1 MLNLKDDTHLLF
13 YNVFGV
19 AIIHPDKVVVWLN
32 IHKDGKIQGRTLEKE
47 LDTRL
52 SNIAMPIMLPFGAWV
67 QEDQLYFTPGRLEA
81 YDMEAYE
88 TNKEVI
94 DGIINSALGLL
105 RGAVSR

>member
-1 MLNLKDDTHLLF
+1 MLDLQKDTHLLF

-19 AIIHPDKVVVWLN
+19 AVINADKITVWLN
-32 IHKDGKIQGRTLEKE
+32 IHKDGKIQGRTLQKE
-47 LDTRL
+47 LESPL
-52 SNIAMPIMLPFGAWV
+52 SNVTIPIMLPFGAWV
-67 QEDQLYFTPGRLEA
+67 QEDQIHFTPGRLEG

-94 DGIINSALGLL
+94 DGIINSALGLV